1 MLDIYSKK
9 LIGEG
14 VATQEEVQAVVD
26 KYDKICEEA
35 YRKASEETQV
45 TYSVILLGVLIIG
58 FIHRS
63 SISTGSIPHGLDSL
77 RVKIL

>member
-1 MLDIYSKK
+1 MFDIYSKK

-45 TYSVILLGVLIIG
+45 TYSVILLGILIIG

-63 SISTGSIPHGLDSL
+63 SISTGWIPHGLDSL

>member
-14 VATQEEVQAVVD
+14 VATQDEVQAVVD

-45 TYSVILLGVLIIG
+45 TYFGILLGLHLIS
-58 FIHRS
+58 FMHRY
-63 SISTGSIPHGLDSL
+63 SISTGLTPHGLDSL

>member
-45 TYSVILLGVLIIG
+45 
-58 FIHRS
+58 IHFFQKAFYLNFCIEYRS
-63 SISTGSIPHGLDSL
+63 SISIGWIPHGLDSL
-77 RVKIL
+77 REKIL